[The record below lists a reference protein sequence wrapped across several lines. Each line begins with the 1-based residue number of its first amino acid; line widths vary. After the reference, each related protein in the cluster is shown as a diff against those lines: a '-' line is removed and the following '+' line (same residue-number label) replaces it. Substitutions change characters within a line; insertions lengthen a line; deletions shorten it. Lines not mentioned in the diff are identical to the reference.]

1 MPTEQ
6 ILIRVARLLLRRVL
20 RKALANG
27 LPLVFKI
34 LDETLPRALTK
45 QVAPVFIEGIIS
57 DSITRATGIHPS
69 AVEIQAVA
77 ALFDPLAA
85 AVPLA
90 RRHL

>member
-1 MPTEQ
+1 MATEQ

-20 RKALANG
+20 RKALAAA
-27 LPLVFKI
+27 LPRVFRI

-45 QVAPVFIEGIIS
+45 QVAPVFIEGLIVDAIHRS
-57 DSITRATGIHPS
+57 TGIRPT
-69 AVEIQAVA
+69 AIEVQAVA

-90 RRHL
+90 RRRP